1 MANSSNDFTLL
12 RDIKMPMRDGTLRCA
27 NVFMPK
33 GEGPFPVLLER
44 TPYDKEN
51 SPEMQVGAPP
61 FFASHGY
68 AVVTQYRM
76 PPTRPP
82 HRRAMVS
89 RESSANYRDEWVY
102 HGGACELGFMWG
114 WSVM

>member
-1 MANSSNDFTLL
+1 MTTATSDYTIL
-12 RDIKMPMRDGTLRCA
+12 RDIKMPMRDGTLLCA
-27 NVFMPK
+27 NVFLPK

-68 AVVTQYRM
+68 AVVMQDVRGRFKSEGEFI
-76 PPTRPP
+76 PFHDDGWGP
-82 HRRAMVS
+82 
-89 RESSANYRDEWVY
+89 NRD
-102 HGGACELGFMWG
+102 G
-114 WSVM
+114 